1 MLFDFLKKRHE
12 YIEVEPKGNGKKSK
26 ILVWLIVAAIFLL
39 AFGGIGEKDEPAE
52 DKALTDSMSEI
63 AAEQYIAENEK
74 RLEGILSRIQGAGS
88 VKTMITID
96 NAGEKVLAVDKKSEN
111 SQENDKEKSTKAAK
125 QEQTALV
132 YGSGSGEQPFVLK
145 NKLPSTSGVL
155 VVAAGAGDERVR
167 LEIYEAVKALYGI
180 SGHRIKVTKGIIK

>member
-1 MLFDFLKKRHE
+1 MLFDFLKKRQE

-26 ILVWLIVAAIFLL
+26 ILVWLIVAAIILL
-39 AFGGIGEKDEPAE
+39 AFGGIGEKDETA
-52 DKALTDSMSEI
+52 DKALPDSMSEVT
-63 AAEQYIAENEK
+63 AEQYIAENEK

-88 VKTMITID
+88 VKTMITVD

-111 SQENDKEKSTKAAK
+111 SQENDKEKSAKAAK
-125 QEQTALV
+125 QEQTTLV

-145 NKLPSTSGVL
+145 NKFPSPSGVL